1 MGKINILEKH
11 VAELIAAGEVVERPA
26 SVVKELVENSIDAGA
41 SVVTVEIKNGGVS
54 LIRVTDN
61 GSGIAREDVPAA
73 FLRHA
78 TSKMAV
84 KDDLDSIATLGFRGE
99 ALASIAA
106 MARVNLLTRT
116 AEEELG
122 TSCLIEGGD
131 MQPPEDAGC
140 PVGTTLLVRDLFFNT
155 PARMKFLKKD
165 VVEGNAVAAVI
176 DNMALSHPEVSI
188 RLIRDG
194 REALHTPGD
203 GKLQSTIYSVF
214 GKEFASSLIP
224 VDYTYEKIHV
234 YGAIC
239 LPRAAR
245 ASRSMQRFFINGRSI
260 RSRTAMA
267 ALEEAYKGSIM
278 VGKFPACVLHMQ
290 LSFSAVDV
298 NVHPS
303 KLEVRFADERP
314 VFNAVFHA
322 VKSALLAGDRPKEMQ
337 LKPQPSPFEDHSV
350 YRREPVVEQTVL
362 APAKKVTPPAASSWL
377 SSILDDEPAT
387 QTNRL
392 SDSAADLT
400 WQVKKAEPVKPAEK
414 TAESQ
419 SFQTENEFLESI
431 AVETPPLPETAPP
444 APIDEPAAEEPD
456 AKQEIE
462 STQPEES
469 VSVEVETKEEKVFRV
484 IGEAFSTYIFVQYG
498 PDSVVVI
505 DKHAAHER
513 MLYNKLREENGNTY
527 AQTLLAPVPVT
538 LEKNEYAAVLQHLPV
553 LSKMGF
559 EAEDF
564 GDGTI
569 LLRTA
574 PLNLGAQDAAD
585 ALMEIASYLVQ
596 NKNDLSTEHQDWI
609 YHNVACRAAIK
620 GGDKSSD
627 YELTRFVKMLL
638 EQPEVRYCP
647 HGRPVYIILKKRELE
662 KQFGRIV

>member
-1 MGKINILEKH
+1 MGKINILDKH

-78 TSKMAV
+78 TSKVAI
-84 KDDLDSIATLGFRGE
+84 KDDLDAIATLGFRGE

-106 MARVNLLTRT
+106 MARVSLLTRT
-116 AEEELG
+116 ADEELG
-122 TSCLIEGGD
+122 TSCRIEGGD
-131 MQPPEDAGC
+131 MDPLEDAGC

-203 GKLQSTIYSVF
+203 GKLQSVIYCVF
-214 GKEFASSLIP
+214 GREIASSMIP

-234 YGAIC
+234 YGAIS

-267 ALEEAYKGSIM
+267 ALEEAYKGAIM

-290 LSFSAVDV
+290 LAFSAVDV

-314 VFNAVFHA
+314 IFNAVFHA

-337 LKPQPSPFEDHSV
+337 LKPQPNPFEDHSV
-350 YRREPVVEQTVL
+350 YRRDPVVEQTVL
-362 APAKKVTPPAASSWL
+362 PVQKKTSQMPASNWL
-377 SSILDDEPAT
+377 TSILDEEPT
-387 QTNRL
+387 VNTGRF
-392 SDSAADLT
+392 SDSYVVSKPQTQPTEHAAS
-400 WQVKKAEPVKPAEK
+400 VASKEAEHF
-414 TAESQ
+414 Q
-419 SFQTENEFLESI
+419 SENEFLESLSVESPPI
-431 AVETPPLPETAPP
+431 PEETPLVATEIPDETPETSKPHP
-444 APIDEPAAEEPD
+444 VVSEKPDEIA
-456 AKQEIE
+456 IE
-462 STQPEES
+462 TG
-469 VSVEVETKEEKVFRV
+469 EEKTFRV

-498 PDSVVVI
+498 SDSVVVI

-513 MLYNKLREENGNTY
+513 ILYNKLRKENSDTY
-527 AQTLLAPVPVT
+527 AQTLLTPITVT

-553 LSKMGF
+553 LAKMGF
-559 EAEDF
+559 ETEDF
-564 GDGTI
+564 GDGTV
-569 LLRTA
+569 LVRTA
-574 PLNLGAQDAAD
+574 PLSLGAQDAAD
-585 ALMEIASYLVQ
+585 AVAEIASYLVQ
-596 NKNDLSTEHQDWI
+596 NKNDLSTEHMDWI

-620 GGDKSSD
+620 GGDKTSD

-638 EQPEVRYCP
+638 DHPEVRYCP